1 MEQQESISSVMGTEA
16 IQKAPDPAPEL
27 NWNEASVEIEFKDGM
42 YYCKDLEGG
51 YLTRDSL
58 KRAWR
63 MKVWKEKMEEA
74 QGLRERSVH
83 SGKMTPEE
91 RGKMRTAADGLEKK
105 WRNPL
110 EEPVKERYQN
120 VGRKKKKEKVD
131 ESV

>member
-1 MEQQESISSVMGTEA
+1 MEQSESVQGLTMGTEA
-16 IQKAPDPAPEL
+16 IQKAPDPEPVLE
-27 NWNEASVEIEFKDGM
+27 WNDASVEIEFRDGM
-42 YYCKDLEGG
+42 YYCKDLDGG

-58 KRAWR
+58 KKAWR
-63 MKVWKEKMEEA
+63 MQIWKEKMAEA
-74 QGLRERSVH
+74 KGLRERSTH

-110 EEPVKERYQN
+110 EKPTEERYKN
-120 VGRKKKKEKVD
+120 VGRKKKVKD